1 MGKSI
6 DWKPEQ
12 KKCIYARGGTLLVSA
27 AAGSGKTAVLIERV
41 FSRLVDETDPVDIGE
56 LLVVTFT
63 HATADEMKKRLAD
76 RIGDHLKDHPNT
88 PGLRRQQLLLPTADV
103 CTMDSFC
110 QNLVRE
116 NASTLGLPADFKI
129 AEESQIALLKYDA
142 VAETVEQAFQTND
155 PVFLDLYASLGK
167 KMLPSTILDFNNS
180 IQSMA
185 DPEGFLCAQEA
196 LVASDTLPVN
206 PLDLTETEKISDEEQ
221 AATVPLIKMFLA
233 LVRDYRKRLEEKM
246 SQASMLGFSEVL
258 HATVSLLA
266 KQDEHGAFVKD
277 EAGRLVQS
285 DYAAD
290 LSKTYREIYVDE
302 YQDTNELQ
310 DTLYRLLSQ
319 NEQNLFF
326 VGDTKQSIYGF
337 RHTSPES
344 FIAKREAFTL
354 SGDDEE
360 TVSTFPATVMLGRN
374 FRSRKSVV
382 NAVNYLFN
390 QLMQTECGGVAYA
403 ENDQLIYGAKDYDE
417 TNEDLYRPTLLVID
431 KGAYTPKKHAADDP
445 ILEGMVIAEEI
456 KRMMNDP
463 NVTVTEKGRVTRR
476 PRYSDFCVLRRS
488 VKNAGVPLAATM
500 EACGVPAV
508 TAGNDDGFFDT
519 LEIRWMLSLLRFI
532 DNPLLDVSLLATLMS
547 PLCGLSPDDVVAV
560 RKNGPY
566 LSLYGALT
574 ETAKQD
580 TPLGHR
586 CAAFLEKAEIW
597 RTLAVTVPADRL
609 LWDVYER
616 TQILSFC
623 AIGQNGAA
631 REQNLRL
638 LMERARA
645 FEQNGFRGLSAFLRY
660 LDHLQEFA
668 VRTAPAGS
676 VTSCDAVRVMTIHKS
691 KGLEFPFVFVAGT
704 GKEFKNGSNEDR
716 IRNHEKIGVGIIWT
730 NRNTLEKCKSARF
743 TAATTFNGN
752 DVRAEEMRLLYVA
765 ATRAKEKLYFVCSV
779 DLQKKTTPLTKAA
792 ETVSTLEPET
802 PLLPVTSV
810 ASRNSYTE
818 WLFMALLRHPSGDPL
833 REMLKDCY
841 VPPLS
846 DESLWDIRFCHPEP
860 DDLETEETVVFPD
873 SDETLEALLA
883 ERFAYKYPHKELSAV
898 PSKLAASAVTH
909 VSRTHEYA
917 ATTVPA
923 FLRKDKLTAAE
934 KGTATHAFMQFADWA
949 RAAADVE
956 AEKERLVAEGKLT
969 ADQADAVDTACVTA
983 FFSHPIYARISKADN
998 VWRELPFTYAL
1009 SVGDYKKL
1017 ANVTLATSSEDDHA
1031 ETLLVQGIADCVF
1044 EENGNLV
1051 ILDYKTDHGKSME
1064 TLRDHYAPQLKLYAK
1079 ALADTLGKPVSTC
1092 LVYSFAHNAVIETGT
1107 EI

>member
-6 DWKPEQ
+6 EWKPEQ

-41 FSRLVDETDPVDIGE
+41 FRRLVDETDPVDVSE

-76 RIGDHLKDHPNT
+76 RIGKHLKDHPNV

-110 QNLVRE
+110 QTLVRE
-116 NASTLGLPADFKI
+116 NASVLGLPANFKI
-129 AEESQIALLKYDA
+129 ADESQIAILECDALK
-142 VAETVEQAFQTND
+142 ETVDQAFQTND
-155 PVFLDLYASLGK
+155 PVFLDLYGSLGK
-167 KMLPSTILDFNNS
+167 YNLPSTILQFNNS

-185 DPEGFLCAQEA
+185 DPEGFINAQEA
-196 LVASDTLPVN
+196 LIASDTVPVN

-221 AATVPLIKMFLA
+221 AATVPLIRMFLA
-233 LVRDYRKRLEEKM
+233 LVRDYRARLADKM
-246 SQASMLGFSEVL
+246 SQAGVLGFDEVL

-266 KQDEHGAFVKD
+266 KQDENGAFLKD
-277 EAGRLVQS
+277 EAGRLIQS

-337 RHTSPES
+337 RHTSPYA

-354 SGDDEE
+354 SDNSEE
-360 TVSTFPATVMLGRN
+360 TISTFPATVMLGHN

-390 QLMQTECGGVAYA
+390 QLMQSACGGVPYA
-403 ENDQLIYGAKDYDE
+403 ERDQLTYGAKNYDE
-417 TNEDLYRPTLLVID
+417 TNEDLYRPTLLLID
-431 KGAYTPKKHAADDP
+431 KTAYTPKKLAGDEP
-445 ILEGMVIAEEI
+445 ILEGMVIADEI
-456 KRMMNDP
+456 KRMMNDQ
-463 NVTVTEKGRVTRR
+463 NVTVTDKNGATRR
-476 PRYSDFCVLRRS
+476 PQFGDFCVLRRS
-488 VKNAGVPLAATM
+488 LKDQGVLLANTM
-500 EACGVPAV
+500 EACGVPTV
-508 TAGNDDGFFDT
+508 TAGKDDGFFDT
-519 LEIRWMLSLLRFI
+519 LEIRWVLSLLRFI
-532 DNPLLDVSLLATLMS
+532 DNPLLDVSLLAALMS
-547 PLCGLSPDDVVAV
+547 PLCGLSPDDVTAV
-560 RKNGPY
+560 RQNGPY
-566 LSLYGALT
+566 LSLYGALA

-586 CAAFLEKAEIW
+586 CAAFLENVEIW

-623 AIGQNGAA
+623 AIEQSGAT

-660 LDHLQEFA
+660 LDHLQESEA
-668 VRTAPAGS
+668 RTAPAGI

-704 GKEFKNGSNEDR
+704 GKKFKNGNNDDR
-716 IRNHEKIGVGIIWT
+716 IRIHEKTGIGIVWT
-730 NRNTLEKCKSARF
+730 NRDTLEKRKSARF
-743 TAATTFNGN
+743 AAATTFNGN

-765 ATRAKEKLYFVCSV
+765 ATRAKEKLYFVCSA

-792 ETVSTLEPET
+792 ELVGAVEPEA
-802 PLLPVTSV
+802 PLLPVASV
-810 ASRNSYTE
+810 ASRDSYAE

-833 REMLKDCY
+833 RDLLKDSY
-841 VPPLS
+841 APPLS
-846 DESLWDIRFCHPEP
+846 DETPWDIRLCHPEP
-860 DDLETEETVVFPD
+860 ETAQAEETVVFPD

-909 VSRTHEYA
+909 VSRAHDYA
-917 ATTVPA
+917 ATAVPA

-1009 SVGDYKKL
+1009 SVGDYKNL
-1017 ANVTLATSSEDDHA
+1017 ANVTLATSPEDDET

-1079 ALADTLGKPVSTC
+1079 ALADTLGKPVVSC